1 MPYVSEHP
9 HDPHDH
15 TAGNSLSRRA
25 VIGKGLVAGTAIIAA
40 TALGARGA
48 AATALG
54 GGADDGS
61 DLATTT
67 AALNLRSGAGPQYRV
82 ITVMP
87 RGATITLQR
96 VISND
101 YHYVSYKGRLGWA
114 HRDYIIA
121 QPWSPP
127 PDPVITGRAK
137 TLYAVNLRSG
147 PSTGHQVLR
156 VLPAGSTVDTSSQL
170 HNGFRYVVHQGLAGW
185 IADQYLYWPFDGA
198 ETFTTTARLNLRERP
213 SASARVL
220 LIMPEGATV
229 YAGSGTAPGFRQVT
243 YKGTTGWAATAYL
256 N

>member
-9 HDPHDH
+9 HDSHDQS
-15 TAGNSLSRRA
+15 ANGSLSRRA
-25 VIGKGLVAGTAIIAA
+25 VIGKGLVASAAIIAA
-40 TALGARGA
+40 TAGARGVTANDAGAEDNLA
-48 AATALG
+48 A
-54 GGADDGS
+54 
-61 DLATTT
+61 TT
-67 AALNLRSGAGPQYRV
+67 AALNLRAGAGPEFRV

-87 RGATITLQR
+87 KGATITLQR

-101 YHYVSYKGRLGWA
+101 YHYVSYKGQLGWA
-114 HRDYIIA
+114 HRDYVVA
-121 QPWSPP
+121 RPYSPP

-147 PSTGHQVLR
+147 PSTGHRVLR

-185 IADQYLYWPFDGA
+185 IADQYLYWPFDGV

-213 SASARVL
+213 STSARVL
-220 LIMPEGATV
+220 TIMPEGATV
-229 YAGSGTAPGFRQVT
+229 YGGSGTAPGFRQVT

>member
-1 MPYVSEHP
+1 MSYVSEHP
-9 HDPHDH
+9 HDPHDRVDES
-15 TAGNSLSRRA
+15 SLSRRA
-25 VIGKGLVAGTAIIAA
+25 VIGKGLVAGTAILAA

-48 AATALG
+48 TANDA
-54 GGADDGS
+54 GAEDT
-61 DLATTT
+61 LATTT

-87 RGATITLQR
+87 KGATITLQR

-101 YHYVSYKGRLGWA
+101 FHYVSYKGQLGWA

-127 PDPVITGRAK
+127 PDPVITGRAR

-147 PSTGHQVLR
+147 PSTGHKVLR
-156 VLPAGSTVDTSSQL
+156 VLQAGSTVETSSQL
-170 HNGFRYVVHQGLAGW
+170 HNGFRYVIHQGLAGW
-185 IADQYLYWPFDGA
+185 VADQYLYWPFDGA

-213 SASARVL
+213 STSARVL
-220 LIMPEGATV
+220 LIMPGGATV

-243 YKGTTGWAATAYL
+243 YKGVTGWAATAYL